1 MEIFLSVQT
10 GMFSAIGLIEGGAK
24 MCAAELYFS
33 PVKLFLLIG
42 WVYVCLY
49 TAYRIQFSPLVS
61 KERREIASLVS
72 IFLGPLLVL
81 FLMLFNV
88 IEQRS
93 GSGGSTLEIL
103 KEQIRSVTRKISFS
117 GGRGDAMIE
126 LLDTSGRNISDIYGH
141 GKSGKVDQIL
151 DLTKQIVFDGLEEEA
166 SDILIDP
173 KSDSTYA
180 LRFRID
186 GVLSTIEE
194 FDADTCQAVLN
205 SIKAVSNMDIAEK
218 RRPQDGAFMADTV
231 NGKVSF
237 RVASAGAVH
246 GEKLS
251 IRILRQTA
259 SQFSMDNIGLSS
271 KQRTVIEKEI
281 CKPSSMIL
289 LCGPTGSGKT
299 TTLYA
304 ILNEIDL
311 YTRNVITVEDP
322 VEYVL
327 ENASQIEINPK
338 AGITFDKALR
348 SILRQDPDVICVGE
362 IRDEETAGTA
372 LRASQTGHLVLATL
386 HCNSNAAAIVRLM
399 DLGVSSLL
407 ISSGLNLLV
416 SQRLLRKLCDE
427 CKVKAELTPN
437 QKREFLKKKINFHT
451 VYQPR
456 GCENCRGTGYRGRT
470 AIFDMLPLG
479 VEVKN
484 QIANNQALI
493 EEMRNNGDKK
503 GQSNLFKQGLKK
515 VVSGI
520 TSLEELKRVV
530 G

>member
-1 MEIFLSVQT
+1 MFLLVQRSFFESISFTDIHEI
-10 GMFSAIGLIEGGAK
+10 I
-24 MCAAELYFS
+24 CAAQLYFS
-33 PVKLFLLIG
+33 PIKLLLLIG

-61 KERREIASLVS
+61 KERKEIASLCG
-72 IFLGPLLVL
+72 IFLGPLLVIIL
-81 FLMLFNV
+81 LLMNL
-88 IEQRS
+88 IQQRS
-93 GSGGSTLEIL
+93 AGGKSTLDIL
-103 KEQIRSVTRKISFS
+103 KEQIHSVTRKISFS
-117 GGRGDAMIE
+117 GGKGDAMIE
-126 LLDTSGRNISDIYGH
+126 LLDSSGRNISDIYGH

-151 DLTKQIVFDGLEEEA
+151 DLTKQIIFKALEEEA

-173 KSDSTYA
+173 KSGSTYA

-186 GVLSTIEE
+186 GVLTVEE
-194 FDADTCQAVLN
+194 FDIDTCQAVVN
-205 SIKAVSNMDIAEK
+205 SFKAVSNMDIAEK
-218 RRPQDGAFMADTV
+218 RRPQDGAFMADTIG
-231 NGKVSF
+231 GKVSF

-259 SQFSMDNIGLSS
+259 SQFALDNIGLSS
-271 KQRTVIEKEI
+271 KQRVIIDKEI
-281 CKPSSMIL
+281 RKPSSMIL

-299 TTLYA
+299 TSLYA
-304 ILNEIDL
+304 MLNEIDL

-327 ENASQIEINPK
+327 DNASQIEVNPK
-338 AGITFDKALR
+338 AGITFAKALR

-362 IRDEETAGTA
+362 IRDEETSATA

-386 HCNSNAAAIVRLM
+386 HCNSNAAAIVRLL

-407 ISSGLNLLV
+407 ISSGLN
-416 SQRLLRKLCDE
+416 SQRLLRRLCDE

-437 QKREFLKKKINFHT
+437 QKREFIKKKVNFHS
-451 VYQPR
+451 VHR
-456 GCENCRGTGYRGRT
+456 AVGCEKCRGTGYKGRT
-470 AIFDMLPLG
+470 AIFDMLLLNN
-479 VEVKN
+479 EIKN
-484 QIANNQALI
+484 QISKNQSLI
-493 EEMRNNGDKK
+493 DEMRKSGDKK

-515 VVSGI
+515 VVSGK
-520 TSLEELKRVV
+520 TSFEELRRVV